1 MKTNPSAESAGLL
14 ISQWNSSSIP
24 ALCSSPRR
32 ITCCVL
38 EYSCTSS
45 CLPVCVVA
53 VFPARSPARK
63 MPTLISQPF
72 RSCHLHKT
80 CHGLASRVA
89 HSILS
94 KQAAFISCCSLHPP
108 TWSGSYLTMTKS
120 VYLPPKVKCLLNC
133 VWLIVTPWTVAH
145 QVPPSME
152 FSRQEYWSG

>member
-14 ISQWNSSSIP
+14 ISQWNSPSIP
-24 ALCSSPRR
+24 ALR

-94 KQAAFISCCSLHPP
+94 TQAAFISCCSLHPP
-108 TWSGSYLTMTKS
+108 TWSGPYLTMTKS
-120 VYLPPKVKCLLNC
+120 VYLPPKVKYLLNR
-133 VWLIVTPWTVAH
+133 VRLIATPWTVAH
-145 QVPPSME
+145 QAPLSME